1 MCIHPTI
8 PIWLAPT
15 NQTIQLNLISYTNP
29 TPPNFVNKLVQIE
42 KNVIFEKFVATQF
55 IGHTKVK
62 KTCFSI
68 YINMVEATKKG
79 SKLLVE
85 SIDQIMPQV
94 CILRRNK
101 PKSQHYV

>member
-1 MCIHPTI
+1 MYSPTI
-8 PIWLAPT
+8 PIWLART
-15 NQTIQLNLISYTNP
+15 NKPIQLNLISYTNP
-29 TPPNFVNKLVQIE
+29 TTPNFVNKVVQIE
-42 KNVIFEKFVATQF
+42 KNVIIEKFVTTQF

-62 KTCFSI
+62 RI
-68 YINMVEATKKG
+68 YSSTYKNMVEATKKG

-94 CILRRNK
+94 YFLKRNK